1 MPQVSSARHLAVTR
15 LQYRNIRIPVHRD
28 HPRQG
33 SKQMAA
39 VLNQLDDLEIGLCL
53 KVNRLG
59 NIRVIRRFFSVIS
72 RLGDGGFWVAL
83 GIGLVMYR
91 GSGILPDLARITAT
105 SLVGIV
111 IYKSLKGH
119 LLRERPYI
127 THHGIRLGEKPLDRY
142 SFPSGHTLHA
152 AGLATMLVHLEP
164 SLHVIAVPFAVLVAL
179 SRIVLGLHYPS
190 DVLVGAAI
198 GILLAAASI
207 ACS

>member
-1 MPQVSSARHLAVTR
+1 
-15 LQYRNIRIPVHRD
+15 
-28 HPRQG
+28 
-33 SKQMAA
+33 MAA

-53 KVNRLG
+53 KINRLG
-59 NIRVIRRFFSVIS
+59 NVRFIRRFFSVIS

-83 GIGLVMYR
+83 GIGLVTYH
-91 GSGILPDLARITAT
+91 GIGILPDLARIAIT

-111 IYKSLKGH
+111 IYKSLKRH

-127 THHGIRLGEKPLDRY
+127 THHGIQLGEQPLDRY

-152 AGLATMLVHLEP
+152 VSLATMLVHLEP
-164 SLHVIAVPFAVLVAL
+164 LLTIVALPFAGLVAV

-198 GILLAAASI
+198 GFLLAVGSI
-207 ACS
+207 GYS